1 MEGHEEDSD
10 NGDAEH
16 EQSEELLSRVQDG
29 GAEFLAVSLGD
40 ADALDNITPTYTCE
54 QVFAI
59 LKRSSC
65 WNTPLTTIFH
75 LGNSQAGIRLV
86 SVDDVGDLWRGSRDR
101 RLGDHADGSSVACCS
116 GRMALIRMDDRVG
129 GIHRLCGNVYRG
141 LFMGYL
147 AFPTTFLASAR
158 SLTTLICRSMCGCIW
173 EAGVVFCGV
182 VLHRRVWAAECVH
195 AF

>member
-54 QVFAI
+54 QVFPFAI

-65 WNTPLTTIFH
+65 WNTP
-75 LGNSQAGIRLV
+75 
-86 SVDDVGDLWRGSRDR
+86 
-101 RLGDHADGSSVACCS
+101 
-116 GRMALIRMDDRVG
+116 
-129 GIHRLCGNVYRG
+129 
-141 LFMGYL
+141 
-147 AFPTTFLASAR
+147 
-158 SLTTLICRSMCGCIW
+158 
-173 EAGVVFCGV
+173 
-182 VLHRRVWAAECVH
+182 
-195 AF
+195 